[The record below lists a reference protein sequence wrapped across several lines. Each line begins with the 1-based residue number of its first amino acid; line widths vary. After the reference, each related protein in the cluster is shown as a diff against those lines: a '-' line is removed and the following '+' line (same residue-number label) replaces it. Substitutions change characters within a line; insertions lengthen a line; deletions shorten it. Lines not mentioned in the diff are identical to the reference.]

1 MARLGVKKKSPRATE
16 LSQLKKELQRVRTW
30 INAGQEVCRAA
41 WGKDL
46 GGERE
51 VGKGSMFTFTLPI
64 NPHPFPLPEG
74 EG

>member
-1 MARLGVKKKSPRATE
+1 MARLGVKKKSLRATE

-46 GGERE
+46 GGER
-51 VGKGSMFTFTLPI
+51 GR
-64 NPHPFPLPEG
+64 
-74 EG
+74 